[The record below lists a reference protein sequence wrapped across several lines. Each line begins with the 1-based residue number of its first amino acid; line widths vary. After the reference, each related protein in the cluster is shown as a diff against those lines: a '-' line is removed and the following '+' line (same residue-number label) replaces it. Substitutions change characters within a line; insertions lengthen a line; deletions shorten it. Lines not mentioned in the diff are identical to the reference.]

1 MWQTSERQRKIAAIL
16 HNLRKA
22 AAEGFP
28 ILYEE
33 TVIKIMAN
41 LGPSRK
47 TAREYLSVLAE
58 QGHIKIDTQE
68 NRIHVE
74 IPVTSED
81 EAE

>member
-16 HNLRKA
+16 RKLREA
-22 AAEGFP
+22 AAEGLD

-47 TAREYLSVLAE
+47 TAREYLSVIAA
-58 QGHIKIDTQE
+58 QGHIRIDTQE
-68 NRIHVE
+68 NRIYVVLPE
-74 IPVTSED
+74 ETKED
-81 EAE
+81 PE